1 MNLKIQTIVPAVLLF
16 AATSVFAAPLT
27 AQQCANAA
35 MNQPAGQLTRAQVEQ
50 HLSDLEAVGYIPGS
64 NDAYYPRAIQSA
76 ERKVSAEYQSEC
88 GSRS

>member
-1 MNLKIQTIVPAVLLF
+1 MNLKIHAFASAILLS
-16 AATSVFAAPLT
+16 AATSVLAAPLT
-27 AQQCANAA
+27 AQQCASAA